1 MRMYSLLAS
10 VVCGFA
16 ASAGLGQTLKMRTT
30 PIDEQT
36 QQTLASVFDDR
47 SGPRLYRHD
56 TAAPAQFISATVG
69 TEFVGI
75 HGFDAIG
82 GKDVL
87 TSISCIW
94 GDSTNGSAG
103 RIFVWQADSQGNVNT
118 AVPLVDQTVTVK
130 DALTGRYC
138 EYALT
143 TPVTV
148 TGRFYIGYAAVVN
161 SWQSAYLVSTNT
173 APTPP
178 GRAWVSGGWPG
189 GSAQYYAS
197 IAGPLDPLNFCLP
210 LRASGASGA
219 ITYQGRISDGGVNIT
234 GPTDMQFRFFDG
246 PSAGSPLSPQ
256 FTNPEVPVTQGLFTL
271 ELPGDSAWF
280 ASAPDVYLEIGVRPV
295 GGGAYRTLS
304 PRQRITRAP
313 AALHAVRAAAADSAD
328 SATTAATATFAQSVP
343 WSGVTGVPAS
353 ISNAFSPWSAATGGI
368 AYSGGRVGIGTAT
381 PAAPLHLA
389 SGAVGTGWQVQ
400 LTNAAASP
408 TFESG
413 MRLSDGGFFEITN
426 RINGFTKF
434 ARLDSNGGWSA
445 VSDARLKTDV
455 TPLDAALETVLRL
468 RPVRFRW
475 IGDGSADYGFLAQ
488 QVRSVLPET
497 VSGDEAQGLLTVNYS
512 KLSVIAIGAVQAQ
525 QKQIEA
531 LKDENRDLRERLER
545 LERMATSPQSAAR

>member
-1 MRMYSLLAS
+1 MRTSFLIASL
-10 VVCGFA
+10 VCGIA
-16 ASAGLGQTLKMRTT
+16 ATFVQGQTPRMHTA
-30 PIDEQT
+30 PIDEET
-36 QQTLASVFDDR
+36 QQMLASAFEDR
-47 SGPRLYRHD
+47 SGPRVYRHD
-56 TAAPAQFISATVG
+56 MAPPLEFISSSTG
-69 TEFVGI
+69 TELVGI

-82 GKDVL
+82 GTDII
-87 TSISCIW
+87 TSISCMW
-94 GDSTNGSAG
+94 GDCTNGASG
-103 RIFVWQADSQGNVNT
+103 RIYVWQADSAGNLNT
-118 AVPLVDQTVTVK
+118 AVPLVDQTVTIR
-130 DALTGRYC
+130 DAKTGRFC
-138 EYALT
+138 AYALA

-148 TGRFYIGYAAVVN
+148 TGRFYIGYSAVVN
-161 SWQSAYLVSTNT
+161 GYQSAYLIRTDT

-197 IAGPLDPLNFCLP
+197 VAGPLDGLNYCLP
-210 LRASGASGA
+210 LRASGAAGA
-219 ITYQGRISDGGVNIT
+219 ITYQGRLSDGGSNFN
-234 GPTDMQFRFFDG
+234 GQADLRFGFHDSSVG
-246 PSAGSPLSPQ
+246 GTPLSPK
-256 FTNPEVPVTQGLFTL
+256 FTLTSVPVTHGLFTV
-271 ELPGDSAWF
+271 EIPGDSAWF
-280 ASAPDVYLEIGVRPV
+280 ANAPDVYVEIEVRQSGSGV
-295 GGGAYRTLS
+295 YRTLS

-313 AALHAVRAAAADSAD
+313 AALHAVRAAAADTAD

-368 AYSGGRVGIGTAT
+368 AYSGGRVGIGTAA
-381 PAAPLHLA
+381 PAAPLHLT

-426 RINGFTKF
+426 RINGFAKF

-455 TPLDAALETVLRL
+455 TPFDAALDTVLRL

-475 IGDGSADYGFLAQ
+475 IGDGAADYGFLAQ
-488 QVRSVLPET
+488 QLRSVLPET
-497 VSGDEAQGLLTVNYS
+497 VSGDETQGLLTVNYS

-545 LERMATSPQSAAR
+545 LERMATGTHSAAR